1 MTLRNVP
8 QSEWPVFFE
17 RFSRQHAGW
26 RASLHGL
33 VAGTPVTRI
42 PSIASRSIS
51 IERAASGLVLR
62 LEFVN
67 GVSLCALQPCVVR
80 VQTDDGAARA
90 LEVAIC
96 TSSSVL
102 SFSGNAMVVLL
113 PRVLARA
120 GWFVHVSHSHL
131 VRRDSRADLLTAFE
145 DFSGRERSRS
155 RSPAR
160 RRCHLSARVHR
171 TASA

>member
-42 PSIASRSIS
+42 PSIALRSIS

-90 LEVAIC
+90 LEVEMAHRGFIRLAFRA
-96 TSSSVL
+96 T
-102 SFSGNAMVVLL
+102 AL
-113 PRVLARA
+113 PEQLDGVAPGELIA
-120 GWFVHVSHSHL
+120 HVSL
-131 VRRDSRADLLTAFE
+131 
-145 DFSGRERSRS
+145 
-155 RSPAR
+155 
-160 RRCHLSARVHR
+160 
-171 TASA
+171 